1 MQKLPNNLSL
11 YPPQKMFVWRAKG
24 FASLVDSE
32 RCGLISASYL
42 TKNKCKHTFT
52 NIQMNPRSTVA

>member
-1 MQKLPNNLSL
+1 MQKLPNNLSSL

-24 FASLVDSE
+24 FASLDSE

-42 TKNKCKHTFT
+42 TKNKCKHTFK
-52 NIQMNPRSTVA
+52 NIKMNPRSTVA